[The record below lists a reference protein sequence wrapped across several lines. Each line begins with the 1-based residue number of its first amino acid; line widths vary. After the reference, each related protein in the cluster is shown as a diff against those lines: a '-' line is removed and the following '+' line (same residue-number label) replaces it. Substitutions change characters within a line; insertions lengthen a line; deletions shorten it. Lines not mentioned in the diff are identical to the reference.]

1 MTKIEKENLQTIV
14 TEYLLPKD
22 IILYSAIN
30 KNTYTITLNPT
41 LNPILNTQF
50 RKFTLKQ
57 FYFDDLL
64 DEEYKIIKEN
74 EDEDLLDDYKITG
87 NNWKKIY
94 IDLTKNYASNNKK
107 EYVKVVYESF
117 MRHIYLLNIRKKFK
131 YLEYINSTYHHYY
144 FYDFCRNK
152 IVYHYYDKK
161 LNDDGFVKQEPKR
174 FLLKSGLLFENDF
187 LNFNDLV
194 KSVKEDKNAIIILE
208 KIINYDYLGLD
219 NLLMCENNSVN
230 ISIKNNDVL
239 NSVVW
244 LNHTALEF
252 AKMLNNYMK
261 LYCNPKASK
270 KAKLIIEY
278 YFHHN
283 NFINFSL
290 LIDEKFSNLNLI
302 INYLYRFVKDKTKQY
317 CEFSLYKMFFNILKK
332 EIYNKLENNLVN
344 QFEILATQYSTKLF
358 DSNNFEKNERR
369 GSFESKTKDNSESSE
384 ENDEELEMKILNFSF
399 EKNNDNK
406 LQEPKINIIENFM
419 NCMTDLS
426 INEKNA
432 LCINYSL
439 LTLDDNYDKYENIL
453 INTFVKNIE
462 LCLEKDIKY
471 IFNIID
477 IIQDLLSIKE
487 ESREILN
494 VKSNG
499 FKFIRRTKRNMLNK
513 IKESLQKNL
522 KNFIIKNYSDFAITS
537 NKKKLL
543 IQKNIYNN
551 NNNINSLID
560 EFNNEEKINIQKI
573 YEEFIDEIKNE
584 LLNYSNTSNNNS
596 MIVYNDATINDYFE
610 NYASNYFVI
619 FKDILY
625 SYYYEK
631 KLYMNLDN
639 RILAILKANNK
650 SNSIR

>member
-1 MTKIEKENLQTIV
+1 
-14 TEYLLPKD
+14 
-22 IILYSAIN
+22 
-30 KNTYTITLNPT
+30 
-41 LNPILNTQF
+41 
-50 RKFTLKQ
+50 
-57 FYFDDLL
+57 
-64 DEEYKIIKEN
+64 
-74 EDEDLLDDYKITG
+74 
-87 NNWKKIY
+87 
-94 IDLTKNYASNNKK
+94 
-107 EYVKVVYESF
+107 
-117 MRHIYLLNIRKKFK
+117 
-131 YLEYINSTYHHYY
+131 
-144 FYDFCRNK
+144 
-152 IVYHYYDKK
+152 
-161 LNDDGFVKQEPKR
+161 
-174 FLLKSGLLFENDF
+174 
-187 LNFNDLV
+187 
-194 KSVKEDKNAIIILE
+194 
-208 KIINYDYLGLD
+208 
-219 NLLMCENNSVN
+219 
-230 ISIKNNDVL
+230 
-239 NSVVW
+239 
-244 LNHTALEF
+244 
-252 AKMLNNYMK
+252 
-261 LYCNPKASK
+261 
-270 KAKLIIEY
+270 
-278 YFHHN
+278 
-283 NFINFSL
+283 
-290 LIDEKFSNLNLI
+290 
-302 INYLYRFVKDKTKQY
+302 
-317 CEFSLYKMFFNILKK
+317 
-332 EIYNKLENNLVN
+332 
-344 QFEILATQYSTKLF
+344 
-358 DSNNFEKNERR
+358 
-369 GSFESKTKDNSESSE
+369 
-384 ENDEELEMKILNFSF
+384 MKILNFSF

-419 NCMTDLS
+419 NNCMTDLS

-453 INTFVKNIE
+453 INTFVKSIE
-462 LCLEKDIKY
+462 LCVEKDIKY

-477 IIQDLLSIKE
+477 IIKDLLSIKE

-513 IKESLQKNL
+513 IKESLQKSL

-551 NNNINSLID
+551 NNINSFAD

-596 MIVYNDATINDYFE
+596 MIVNSDATINDYFE

-639 RILAILKANNK
+639 RILAILKSNNK